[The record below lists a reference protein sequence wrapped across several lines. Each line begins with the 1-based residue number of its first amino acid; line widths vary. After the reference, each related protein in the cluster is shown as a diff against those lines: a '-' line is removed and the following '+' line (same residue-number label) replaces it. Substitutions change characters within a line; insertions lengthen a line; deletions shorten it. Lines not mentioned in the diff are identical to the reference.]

1 MVFAPDM
8 ATGTVIRLR
17 VLKNGQE
24 VGIVAID
31 VEATVLAAK
40 NKIKPMVAMPIENM
54 QLVLLGTDGAPK
66 ADLTTQNDAMLT
78 QFRAVDDMYFSVVDA
93 SGSVSQPGTP
103 GIVAHMHALEDA
115 AQKHGATFGAFTP
128 DNETGSVP

>member
-8 ATGTVIRLR
+8 ATGSVIRLR

-24 VGIVAID
+24 VGIVDID

-40 NKIKPMVAMPIENM
+40 NKIKPMVAMPIESM

-66 ADLTTQNDAMLT
+66 ADLTNLNDAILT
-78 QFRAVDDMYFSVVDA
+78 QFHTVDDMYFSVVDA
-93 SGSVSQPGTP
+93 SGSASQPGL
-103 GIVAHMHALEDA
+103 VAQMHEQESA
-115 AQKHGATFGAFTP
+115 AQAYGSTFGQRSAKVSLP
-128 DNETGSVP
+128 